1 MMLNVVV
8 LLAVLLAAVSNA
20 DIVRFPLKKRD
31 NYEFVNEILAR
42 AAKGIKPSV
51 QLKASGAIV
60 INDYANSQ
68 YFGEISLGTPPQ
80 KFEVIFDTGS
90 SDLWVASSKCD
101 SSCGRHAKYNSA
113 KSSTY
118 VANGTAFNIMY
129 GSGPVSGFE
138 SVDTLQTGG
147 ITVSSQEF
155 AEVTDASGLGAA
167 YKLGKFDGILGLAF
181 PVLSVNHVPTVF
193 ENMITQ
199 KLVAQGLFSFYL
211 GKEDGAKGELLMGGV
226 DPNYFTG
233 DITYVPLKAAT
244 YWEINLDGFQF
255 GSTNFIPSGGQN
267 AIVDSGTS
275 ILTGP
280 SDVVKQIA
288 ESIGAKQ
295 LVPNEYMVDCN
306 AKNLPNMDF
315 TINGNVYTLT
325 PADYLIP
332 DGDMCLF
339 GMMGLDI
346 PKPTGPLWILGD
358 VFMRKYYTVFDV
370 TNKRVGFALAK

>member
-1 MMLNVVV
+1 MMYNLCV
-8 LLAVLLAAVSNA
+8 LLAFLAVVAQSA
-20 DIVRFPLKKRD
+20 EIIRFPLKKRD
-31 NYEFVNEILAR
+31 NYEFVNEALAR
-42 AAKGIKPSV
+42 AAKGIKPSAHV
-51 QLKASGAIV
+51 LKGSGSIV
-60 INDYANSQ
+60 INDYSNSQ
-68 YFGEISLGTPPQ
+68 YYGEVTLGTPPQ

-90 SDLWVASSKCD
+90 SDLWVASSQCD

-118 VANGTAFNIMY
+118 VANGTAFDIMY

-147 ITVSSQEF
+147 LTVLSQEF
-155 AEVTDASGLGAA
+155 AQVTDASGLGAA

-181 PVLSVNHVPTVF
+181 PILSVNHVPTVF
-193 ENMITQ
+193 ENMVSQ
-199 KLVAQGLFSFYL
+199 KLVPAAEFSFYL
-211 GKEDGAKGELLMGGV
+211 GKSDGAKGELLMGGT
-226 DPNYFTG
+226 DPAYYTG

-244 YWEINLDGFQF
+244 YWEIQLDGFQF
-255 GSTNFIPSGGQN
+255 GANQYVPTGGQS

-288 ESIGAKQ
+288 TSIGAKE
-295 LVPNEYMVDCN
+295 LVPNEYMVDCK
-306 AKNLPNMDF
+306 AQLPNMDF
-315 TINGNVYTLT
+315 KINGVTYTLT

-339 GMMGLDI
+339 GMMGLDV
-346 PKPTGPLWILGD
+346 PRPSGPLWILGD
-358 VFMRKYYTVFDV
+358 IFMRKYYTVFDV
-370 TNKRVGFALAK
+370 ANTRVGFAIAK

>member
-147 ITVSSQEF
+147 ITVASQEF

>member
-1 MMLNVVV
+1 MLFNLFI
-8 LLAVLLAAVSNA
+8 LLAFLALIAQSA
-20 DIVRFPLKKRD
+20 EIIRFPLKKRD
-31 NYEFVNEILAR
+31 NYEFVNELLAR

-51 QLKASGAIV
+51 QVKSSGSIV

-68 YFGEISLGTPPQ
+68 YYGEISLGTPPQ

-90 SDLWVASSKCD
+90 SDLWVASSQCD

-118 VANGTAFNIMY
+118 VANGTAFDIMY

-147 ITVSSQEF
+147 LTVLSQEF
-155 AEVTDASGLGAA
+155 AQVTDASGLGAA

-181 PVLSVNHVPTVF
+181 PVLSVNKVPTVF
-193 ENMITQ
+193 ENMVTQ
-199 KLVAQGLFSFYL
+199 KVVPAGEFSFYL
-211 GKEDGAKGELLMGGV
+211 GKEDGAKGELLMGGT
-226 DPNYFTG
+226 DPNYYTG
-233 DITYVPLKAAT
+233 AITYVPLKEAT
-244 YWEINLDGFQF
+244 YWEIQLAGFQF
-255 GSTNFIPSGGQN
+255 GSTQFVPSEGQS

-288 ESIGAKQ
+288 ESIGAKE
-295 LVPNEYMVDCN
+295 LVPNEYMVDCK
-306 AKNLPNMDF
+306 ASLPNMDF

-325 PADYLIP
+325 PAEYLIP

-339 GMMGLDI
+339 GMMGLDV
-346 PKPTGPLWILGD
+346 PKPAGPLWIMGD

-370 TNKRVGFALAK
+370 ANRRVGFALAK